1 MLNDTIG
8 CSLQK
13 DTQYDFFNN
22 TRQEDAKGSPRG
34 GGAHPAGAGR
44 PRDPSQAHWRPR
56 AALAL
61 RTLLVT
67 PDIGGSGSSLHD
79 DSTVTTLR
87 KSILSFRDAES
98 I

>member
-34 GGAHPAGAGR
+34 GGGTPSRGRASPGSKPGTLEATGSPGTEDLAG
-44 PRDPSQAHWRPR
+44 D
-56 AALAL
+56 
-61 RTLLVT
+61 T
-67 PDIGGSGSSLHD
+67 
-79 DSTVTTLR
+79 
-87 KSILSFRDAES
+87 
-98 I
+98 